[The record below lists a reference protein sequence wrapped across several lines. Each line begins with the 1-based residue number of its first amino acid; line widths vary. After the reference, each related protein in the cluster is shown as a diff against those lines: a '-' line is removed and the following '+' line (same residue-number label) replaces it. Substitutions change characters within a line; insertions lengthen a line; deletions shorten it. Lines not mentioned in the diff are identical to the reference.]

1 MAASCNSVTVASP
14 QNSPANST
22 KERFRR
28 LRARTQAANSIAMK
42 EDELFVWSSLLSR
55 CTGVPGTR
63 RRRTSFKHFITN
75 TEVAGAQVHTSKGL
89 QGMTLRLDTD
99 AGKHRALKGGTK
111 LDN

>member
-28 LRARTQAANSIAMK
+28 LNARTQAANSIAVK
-42 EDELFVWSSLLSR
+42 EDELFGSSLLSR

-63 RRRTSFKHFITN
+63 RRRTSFNHFIGN
-75 TEVAGAQVHTSKGL
+75 TEVAGAQVHTPKGL
-89 QGMTLRLDTD
+89 YDWTQMQGNTGL
-99 AGKHRALKGGTK
+99 LKGGLK
-111 LDN
+111 